1 MKKPAKCIT
10 PKRDRD
16 AYKLTAT
23 DLRKLNAL
31 VKEAND
37 MLSYY
42 INMPENHTGDLES
55 PHCESYE
62 SLCENT
68 EDLLHTLINII
79 MV

>member
-1 MKKPAKCIT
+1 MKKPSKCIT

-16 AYKLTAT
+16 AYKLTAS

-31 VKEAND
+31 LKEAND

-42 INMPENHTGDLES
+42 INMPENRTGDLECT
-55 PHCESYE
+55 HCDGYE
-62 SLCENT
+62 SLCETT
-68 EDLLHTLINII
+68 EDLWHTLINIY